1 MRREVNREDQYES
14 PTKRERFVRNV
25 WLAITIVAAC
35 FSISVLIKN
44 GWHAIKISRQIS
56 RLEAEQEIYRERIEA
71 DSTLLEQLRYDEYLE
86 QFARER
92 YRMQR
97 RNEHVYIMA
106 E

>member
-1 MRREVNREDQYES
+1 MRERVDRGHEPAS
-14 PTKRERFVRNV
+14 LTKRDRFVRNV
-25 WLAITIVAAC
+25 WLVITIVAAC

-44 GWHAIKISRQIS
+44 GWHAIKISHSIS
-56 RLEAEQEIYRERIEA
+56 KLEAQQELYRERIAA
-71 DSTLLEQLRYDEYLE
+71 DSALLEKLQYDEYLE